1 MGAPLRLAVLISG
14 SGSNLKALID
24 ARQAGRLDLE
34 FVQVIA
40 NREAAGGLDHARAA
54 GIPWTVI
61 NADNTDSEEGEDQ
74 ALRECLDA
82 AQPDLVL
89 LSGYMRVLGPE
100 LVAAFTGRIVNQHP
114 SLLPRFKGLDT
125 YHRVL
130 AAGDEEHGASVH
142 FVTAELDDGPVIAQ
156 VRVPVLAG
164 DDPQALAARL
174 GPEEHRLLEA
184 VMELF
189 IQRRVSMVRGGV
201 EVDGRLLDQPLELR
215 DGVLQS

>member
-1 MGAPLRLAVLISG
+1 MDAPLRLAVLISG

-100 LVAAFTGRIVNQHP
+100 LVAAFTGRIINQHP